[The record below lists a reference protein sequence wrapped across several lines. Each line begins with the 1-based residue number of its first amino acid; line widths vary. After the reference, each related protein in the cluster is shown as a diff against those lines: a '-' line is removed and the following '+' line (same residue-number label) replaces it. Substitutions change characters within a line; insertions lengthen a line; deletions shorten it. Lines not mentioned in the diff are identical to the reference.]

1 MSDGSPFRAT
11 LAAATLGVAAGVAM
25 GWRWGAAD
33 ASAAGDRRPDSDAR
47 GGGVSAAGDAVAP
60 PSPTPSCAPA
70 PSPRPPSSR
79 GPRRRVDS
87 LGPPIGRVHSCFSR
101 RNGTPRQG
109 GDLVPSARCVL
120 TLAPGLPVDL
130 LAGLDQYSH
139 VWIIYVFHANTNMG
153 GDTRNGGAVKAKVAV
168 PRLDGAAVGALAT
181 RTPHRPLPLGLSLGR
196 VVAVDPAAG
205 TLTLGGADLVDGTPV
220 LDVKPYVP
228 FCDRVERAVAPAW
241 VGREAADRD
250 EPLAVTRV
258 ESAEGAEDAV
268 ATAYEASV
276 KERRRIRLQR
286 EHASE
291 EKGGAGTRTGRARHK
306 GKRNGGGGGPR
317 AEPRGG
323 ERAEGGERAGVG
335 DPSLAVG
342 DVSSC
347 VSNPEAAKR
356 AKREAKARRQAGLE
370 PPDALY
376 PSGSAF
382 VAFAREVLA
391 LDMRAV
397 RERRAA
403 PERRKFATY
412 RVTLCDVEVEYAVGE
427 DRVVTMLGGRA
438 VAPLEEPGV
447 TSKPEK
453 EKTRAE

>member
-1 MSDGSPFRAT
+1 MVMSDGSSFRAT
-11 LAAATLGVAAGVAM
+11 LAAATLGVAAGAAM

-33 ASAAGDRRPDSDAR
+33 ASAARDRRPDADARR
-47 GGGVSAAGDAVAP
+47 GGGASAAGDAVAP
-60 PSPTPSCAPA
+60 PTPPPSSAPA
-70 PSPRPPSSR
+70 PSPPSPPSR
-79 GPRRRVDS
+79 GPRRRVDA

-139 VWIIYVFHANTNMG
+139 VWIVYVFHANTNMG

-181 RTPHRPLPLGLSLGR
+181 RTPHRPLPIGLSLGR

-228 FCDRVERAVAPAW
+228 FCDRVEDAVAPAW

-250 EPLAVTRV
+250 EPLAVARV
-258 ESAEGAEDAV
+258 DSAEGADDAV
-268 ATAYEASV
+268 AAAYEASA
-276 KERRRIRLQR
+276 KERRRIRLER
-286 EHASE
+286 ESANGD
-291 EKGGAGTRTGRARHK
+291 KGGAGSGRARHK
-306 GKRNGGGGGPR
+306 GKRNGGGGGNKGKGTGTGTAR
-317 AEPRGG
+317 AGG
-323 ERAEGGERAGVG
+323 EGGNRAAEDGEE
-335 DPSLAVG
+335 PS
-342 DVSSC
+342 SS
-347 VSNPEAAKR
+347 SSDPEAAKR
-356 AKREAKARRQAGLE
+356 VKREAKERRQAGLE

-376 PSGSAF
+376 PSGAAF

-391 LDMRAV
+391 LDMRTV
-397 RERRAA
+397 RERRAP

-438 VAPLEEPGV
+438 VPPLEEPGV
-447 TSKPEK
+447 TSRPDK
-453 EKTRAE
+453 EKPR

>member
-1 MSDGSPFRAT
+1 MR
-11 LAAATLGVAAGVAM
+11 
-25 GWRWGAAD
+25 
-33 ASAAGDRRPDSDAR
+33 
-47 GGGVSAAGDAVAP
+47 
-60 PSPTPSCAPA
+60 
-70 PSPRPPSSR
+70 
-79 GPRRRVDS
+79 
-87 LGPPIGRVHSCFSR
+87 
-101 RNGTPRQG
+101 
-109 GDLVPSARCVL
+109 L

-168 PRLDGAAVGALAT
+168 PRPDGAAVGALAT

-228 FCDRVERAVAPAW
+228 FCDRVERAVRAR
-241 VGREAADRD
+241 VGG
-250 EPLAVTRV
+250 
-258 ESAEGAEDAV
+258 EGGGGSRRTARGDA
-268 ATAYEASV
+268 
-276 KERRRIRLQR
+276 RRIRGRRGRRRDRVRGERQGTKKNTTPTRTR
-286 EHASE
+286 ERR

-376 PSGSAF
+376 PSPRTS
-382 VAFAREVLA
+382 
-391 LDMRAV
+391 RA
-397 RERRAA
+397 
-403 PERRKFATY
+403 
-412 RVTLCDVEVEYAVGE
+412 
-427 DRVVTMLGGRA
+427 
-438 VAPLEEPGV
+438 
-447 TSKPEK
+447 
-453 EKTRAE
+453 TRARFWRWTCARFAGPEGGAGAS

>member
-70 PSPRPPSSR
+70 PSPHPPSSR

-276 KERRRIRLQR
+276 KERRRRRLQR

-291 EKGGAGTRTGRARHK
+291 ERGGAGTRTGRARHK
-306 GKRNGGGGGPR
+306 GKRNGGERNGGGGGFR
-317 AEPRGG
+317 AESRGASARASEIRHSPSETCRRVFQTRRLRNAPRGRRR
-323 ERAEGGERAGVG
+323 RAVR
-335 DPSLAVG
+335 L
-342 DVSSC
+342 
-347 VSNPEAAKR
+347 VSNPRTRCIPVAPPSSRSR
-356 AKREAKARRQAGLE
+356 ARFWRWTCAR
-370 PPDALY
+370 
-376 PSGSAF
+376 
-382 VAFAREVLA
+382 FAS
-391 LDMRAV
+391 
-397 RERRAA
+397 
-403 PERRKFATY
+403 
-412 RVTLCDVEVEYAVGE
+412 
-427 DRVVTMLGGRA
+427 GGRRRSVVNSPPIA
-438 VAPLEEPGV
+438 
-447 TSKPEK
+447 
-453 EKTRAE
+453 